1 MFPSAK
7 TLLHSFKSQCDWVSM
22 RFVRETTTRVQARD
36 ARHDELQ
43 TYDDLGVMME
53 VVVDG
58 MLTYG
63 ATSDLTEDGLKR
75 CFNRTLK
82 QAIQLKNLQ
91 LTAFDPTLR
100 GKEQAR
106 ILKLGERPLQELKID
121 EVLNYQKTLGEKLK
135 EAPNALTSSVANS
148 IIQTSTLYITSD
160 GAEIEQTT
168 NMVGTDIRLTARKG
182 DVVQS
187 RSQNGYA
194 SHTFQRGAEAFQN
207 LEKDLMTVD
216 RLAREV
222 NELLDAPD
230 CPTGDL
236 DVVIAP
242 DQMMLQ
248 IHESIGHP
256 LELDRILGD
265 ERNYAGWSFIK
276 PKDFGVLQYGSS
288 LMNVTF
294 NPSLEGEIASYEYDD
309 AGIKAKKVHL
319 IQDGLLVAGLGASE
333 SQKRLGIPGVS
344 NFRAQSWNRAPID
357 RMANLNLEPGQS
369 SFDDMIKGVERG
381 VYMETNRSWSID
393 DYRNKFQFGCEY
405 ARMIENG
412 KLTHT
417 VKNPNY
423 RGTTVAFWNS
433 LKKVG
438 DESTFEMFGTPHC
451 GKGEPNQVIRVGHAS
466 PTCLFNQLAV
476 FGGA

>member
-1 MFPSAK
+1 MYPSAK
-7 TLLHSFKSQCDWVSM
+7 TLLHTFKSQCDWVSL
-22 RFVRETTTRVQARD
+22 RFVRETTTRVQNRD
-36 ARHDELQ
+36 ARHEELQ
-43 TYDDLGVMME
+43 TFDDHGVMME
-53 VVVDG
+53 VVLDG
-58 MLTYG
+58 MLAYG
-63 ATSDLTEDGLKR
+63 ATSDLSDDGLKR
-75 CFNRTLK
+75 CFSKTRE
-82 QAIQLKNLQ
+82 QAIKLKKLQ
-91 LTAFDPTLR
+91 LTAFEPALR

-106 ILKLGERPLQELKID
+106 IIKLGTHPLQNLKISD
-121 EVLNYQKTLGEKLK
+121 VLSYQQSLGQKLK
-135 EAPNALTSSVANS
+135 ETPHAITSSVANS
-148 IIQTSTLYITSD
+148 LIQTSTLYLTSD
-160 GAEIEQTT
+160 GGEIEQTT
-168 NMVGTDIRLTARKG
+168 NMVGTDLRVTARKG
-182 DVVQS
+182 SVVQS

-194 SHTFQRGAEAFQN
+194 AHTFQRGAEAFLS

-230 CPTGDL
+230 CPTGNL
-236 DVVIAP
+236 DVLIAP

-276 PKDFGVLQYGSS
+276 PKDFGVLQYGSP

-294 NPSLEGEIASYEYDD
+294 NPHLEGEVASYEYDD
-309 AGIKAKKVHL
+309 AGIQAKKVHL
-319 IQDGLLVAGLGASE
+319 IQEGLLVAGLGGSE

-344 NFRAQSWNRAPID
+344 NFRAQSWNRPPID
-357 RMANLNLEPGQS
+357 RMANLNLEPGHS
-369 SFDDMIKGVERG
+369 KLDEMIKGIERG

-433 LKKVG
+433 LNKVG
-438 DESTFEMFGTPHC
+438 DASTFEMFGTPHC

-466 PTCLFNQLAV
+466 PACLFSQLAV

>member
-7 TLLHSFKSQCDWVSM
+7 TLLHSFKSQCDWVSL

-36 ARHDELQ
+36 ARHEDLQ
-43 TYDDLGVMME
+43 TFDDLGVMME

-58 MLTYG
+58 MLAYG
-63 ATSDLTEDGLKR
+63 ATSDLSETGLKR
-75 CFNRTLK
+75 CFARALEHAIELK
-82 QAIQLKNLQ
+82 KLQ
-91 LTAFDPTLR
+91 LTAFDPELR

-106 ILKLGERPLQELKID
+106 ILKLGTHPLETLKVSDVLSYQEKLA
-121 EVLNYQKTLGEKLK
+121 LKLK
-135 EAPNALTSSVANS
+135 EAPNALTSSVSNS
-148 IIQTSTLYITSD
+148 IIQTTTLYLTSD

-168 NMVGTDIRLTARKG
+168 NMVGTDMRLTGRKG
-182 DVVQS
+182 SVVQT

-194 SHTFQRGAEAFQN
+194 SHTYQRGAEAFHS
-207 LEKDLMTVD
+207 LDKDLMTVD
-216 RLAREV
+216 RLSREM

-230 CPTGDL
+230 CPSGDL
-236 DVVIAP
+236 DVLIAP

-265 ERNYAGWSFIK
+265 ERNYAGWSFVK
-276 PKDFGVLQYGSS
+276 PKDFGVLQYGSP

-309 AGIKAKKVHL
+309 AGIKAKKVYL

-333 SQKRLGIPGVS
+333 SQKRLGLAGVS
-344 NFRAQSWNRAPID
+344 NFRAQSWNRPPID
-357 RMANLNLEPGQS
+357 RMANLNLEVGTS
-369 SFDDMIKGVERG
+369 SFDEMIKGVERG

-412 KLTHT
+412 KLTYT

-438 DESTFEMFGTPHC
+438 DGSTFEMFGTPHC

-466 PTCLFNQLAV
+466 PACLFNNLAV